1 MAAFAGWRERP
12 GQQGG
17 TDLAKPSWP
26 RGNIH
31 AETQATTW
39 QGGATP
45 QQRACAEE
53 QGSAGAARRQ
63 LEAAAARSNK
73 NEKKGGA
80 EPDSAIPSEVVD
92 KNIQEREARGGHR
105 RW

>member
-39 QGGATP
+39 QGGADPVIGTVGVKADM
-45 QQRACAEE
+45 RYF
-53 QGSAGAARRQ
+53 GKT
-63 LEAAAARSNK
+63 LK
-73 NEKKGGA
+73 NRFQH
-80 EPDSAIPSEVVD
+80 DI
-92 KNIQEREARGGHR
+92 
-105 RW
+105 W